1 MFENH
6 TLAKQIS
13 DHIAREIV
21 SGNLKPG
28 ERLLEEMLKDQFG
41 TSRAPI
47 REALLVLEQRGVVER
62 IARKGV
68 FVKKYSKKEVFDFY
82 DVVYEITNFSIRI
95 AVEKGLLK
103 FDELVFNVLLE
114 KLRENQEKK
123 NMEGHFKYVEEIHE
137 NLIAISDNI
146 TLIDLYSKLNL
157 QWTTFRFLTLSHP
170 SRLTETI
177 EEYSEIVENIKLG
190 NLEKIREI
198 LDIKKNRALKVLDGI
213 ITDNEIDYESR
224 RKVYEN

>member
-13 DHIAREIV
+13 DYIAREIV
-21 SGNLKPG
+21 SGNFKPG
-28 ERLLEEMLKDQFG
+28 ERLLEDMLKDQFG

-82 DVVYEITNFSIRI
+82 DVVYEITYFSIKTAI
-95 AVEKGLLK
+95 GKNLQN
-103 FDELVFNVLLE
+103 FDERVFNELLE
-114 KLRENQEKK
+114 NLRENNEQK
-123 NMEGHFKYVEEIHE
+123 NKDGHFKYVEEIHE

-146 TLIDLYSKLNL
+146 ALIDLYSRLNL

-170 SRLTETI
+170 SRLTQTI
-177 EEYSEIVENIKLG
+177 EEYSEIVENIKIG
-190 NLEKIREI
+190 NLDKIREI

-213 ITDNEIDYESR
+213 IIDNEIEYEYR
-224 RKVYEN
+224 GKVYED